1 MDCEKKVGNWNDVK
15 NRRLE
20 LIKHRHRKVI
30 LTPRG
35 ELSAGIIERD
45 NDLADFDGP
54 DELDTF
60 DLDPEYGID
69 IRY

>member
-1 MDCEKKVGNWNDVK
+1 MDCENTDGSWNDVK

-35 ELSAGIIERD
+35 DLSAGIIESD
-45 NDLADFDGP
+45 GNLADFDGP

-60 DLDPEYGID
+60 ELDPEYGMD
-69 IRY
+69 LRY